1 MKPNRIIADITKFI
15 FVSHEPQKADIIFLP
30 GGSFPEVPEKVA
42 ELYRNGFAPLILPSG
57 GVSVKSG
64 KFNGVKSEQDIYS
77 KDYQTE
83 CEFYI
88 DVLLKNGV
96 PKSVIIAEDKSGC
109 TRDNAFLSHKA
120 ADDHGLVIR
129 KAIVCCKSFHA
140 RRCLMLYQ
148 LAFPETKISI
158 VPIDCYGITC
168 GNWHTFDY
176 GIDRVF
182 GELARCGN
190 QFVGDIKEYLR

>member
-1 MKPNRIIADITKFI
+1 MD
-15 FVSHEPQKADIIFLP
+15 KACGTEYETDGFA
-30 GGSFPEVPEKVA
+30 VPEKAA
-42 ELYRNGFAPLILPSG
+42 ELYHNGFAPLILPSG

-64 KFNGVKSEQDIYS
+64 KFGGVKSEQDIYS
-77 KDYQTE
+77 KDYQTD
-83 CEFYI
+83 CEFYT

-96 PKSVIIAEDKSGC
+96 PKSVIIAEDKSGY
-109 TRDNAFLSHKA
+109 TRDNAFLSRKA

-148 LAFPETKISI
+148 LAFPETKISV